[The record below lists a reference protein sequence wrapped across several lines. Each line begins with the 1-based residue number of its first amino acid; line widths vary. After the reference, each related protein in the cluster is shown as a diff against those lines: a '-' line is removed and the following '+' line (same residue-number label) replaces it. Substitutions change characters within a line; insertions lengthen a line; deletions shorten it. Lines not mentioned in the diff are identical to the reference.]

1 MFTFSTFWI
10 IVSTSTTKGVKM
22 KDYKGEWKDL
32 FWGAVAAILMLAP
45 AMFVYVWKTGGIS

>member
-1 MFTFSTFWI
+1 
-10 IVSTSTTKGVKM
+10 M

-45 AMFVYVWKTGGIS
+45 AMFVYIWKTGGLS

>member
-1 MFTFSTFWI
+1 V
-10 IVSTSTTKGVKM
+10 IVSFNSREGEIV

-45 AMFVYVWKTGGIS
+45 AMAVYIWKTGGLS